1 MNQRYSIAIHG
12 GAGTI
17 RQGEMTPE
25 KQEEIEK
32 TLSNSIKAGISILK
46 QGGTAIDATA
56 AAVVV
61 MEDSPLFNAGK
72 GCVFN
77 SAGYVEMDASIM
89 CGKTLNAG
97 GVTCVRN
104 VRNPILLS
112 KNLLFDS
119 RHVLLNGKGAEV
131 FARNAGLIF
140 ETDDYFFTQHRYE
153 QLKKAMGEKAVQLDH
168 SGSNDGKF
176 GTVGAVALDLAGN
189 LAAGTSTGGMTNQAE
204 GRVGDTP
211 IIGSGNYA
219 NNETC
224 AVSCTGI
231 GEGFMKSV
239 TAFDLSA
246 LIEYK
251 GFSLKDAG
259 ETVIHERLP
268 KVGGEGG
275 LIAVDKTGN
284 ITLPFNSEG
293 MYRAS
298 YQDGGDIQIGMYRE

>member
-25 KQEEIEK
+25 KQNEIEK
-32 TLSNSIKAGISILK
+32 TLNRSIKAGINILK
-46 QGGTAIDATA
+46 AGGSAIDATA
-56 AAVVV
+56 SAVVV

-77 SAGYVEMDASIM
+77 SAGFIEMDASIM
-89 CGKTLNAG
+89 CGKTLDAG
-97 GVTCVRN
+97 AVTCVRN

-112 KNLLFDS
+112 QELLTGS
-119 RHVLLNGKGAEV
+119 RHVLLSGKGAED
-131 FARNAGLIF
+131 FARKAGLAF
-140 ETDDYFFTQHRYE
+140 EADDYFFTRHRYE
-153 QLKKAMGEKAVQLDH
+153 QLQKAKTEETVQLDH

-189 LAAGTSTGGMTNQAE
+189 LAAATSTGGMTNQAE

-219 NNETC
+219 NNQTC

-231 GEGFMKSV
+231 GEGFMRSV
-239 TAFDLSA
+239 TAFDVSA

-251 GFSLKDAG
+251 GLSLTEAC
-259 ETVIHERLP
+259 EYVIHEKLP
-268 KVGGEGG
+268 KVRGMGG
-275 LIAVDKTGN
+275 LIAVDIRGN
-284 ITLPFNSEG
+284 IAVPFNSEG
-293 MYRAS
+293 MYRAWC
-298 YQDGGDIQIGMYRE
+298 QQNGEVHIGMYRE